1 MIQSVKVGNS
11 EMEYIKFGNW
21 KKVFVIIPGLSLKS
35 VLLSEEAIIASFSEF
50 TNEFTVYVFDRIK
63 DIPEDYSIYNMAEDT
78 YNAMI
83 NLWIKSCNIF
93 WASQWWM
100 IAECIAMKH
109 PNFVE
114 KMVLWSTTCKIES
127 KALKVILERIELAK
141 LDNISELNKKFLTDI
156 YCEET
161 ISKYWDMIMQ
171 ANADVSGDEIERF
184 IKLASTILDF
194 NIEKDLWNIKCKV
207 LVIWSNNDLI
217 FWWETAKYLSE
228 KLNCELYLYDWY
240 GHAVYDEAPDYRSR
254 VLNFLAN

>member
-1 MIQSVKVGNS
+1 ML
-11 EMEYIKFGNW
+11 
-21 KKVFVIIPGLSLKS
+21 KKWFYDQL
-35 VLLSEEAIIASFSEF
+35 
-50 TNEFTVYVFDRIK
+50 
-63 DIPEDYSIYNMAEDT
+63 
-78 YNAMI
+78 
-83 NLWIKSCNIF
+83 
-93 WASQWWM
+93 
-100 IAECIAMKH
+100 
-109 PNFVE
+109 
-114 KMVLWSTTCKIES
+114 TCKIES

-141 LDNISELNKKFLTDI
+141 LDNISELNKKFLTNI

-171 ANADVSGDEIERF
+171 ANADVSDNEIKRF

-217 FWWETAKYLSE
+217 FWWETAKYLSK